1 MSSQGVQC
9 VFHYVPLHS
18 SKIGKKIGRIS
29 GDMSI
34 TEDIA
39 SRLVRLP
46 LWLGVDAKRVI
57 ECVNISILES

>member
-1 MSSQGVQC
+1 
-9 VFHYVPLHS
+9 
-18 SKIGKKIGRIS
+18 
-29 GDMSI
+29 MSI